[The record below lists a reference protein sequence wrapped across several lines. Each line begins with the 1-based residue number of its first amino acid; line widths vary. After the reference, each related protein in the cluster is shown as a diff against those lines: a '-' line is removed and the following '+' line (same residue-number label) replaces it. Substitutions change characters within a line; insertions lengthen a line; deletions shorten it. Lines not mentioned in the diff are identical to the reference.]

1 MLEKVP
7 MKQPADPAQKMLWHA
22 RITTVLIAV
31 IAAAI
36 VFFVFRANAAVS
48 DITAQLTDTVAK
60 ATALIDSAQDAVTN
74 LSAVS
79 ESLNSVDFASLASDM
94 DEAVSLA
101 RNSME
106 SAGETLKNFE
116 KLDIETLNKAIKDL
130 SAIVEPMSNFFRW

>member
-22 RITTVLIAV
+22 RITTLLIAV

-36 VFFVFRANAAVS
+36 VFFVIRANSAVS

-60 ATALIDSAQDAVTN
+60 ASALVDSAQDAVTN

-79 ESLNSVDFASLASDM
+79 ESLSSVDFASLASDM

-101 RNSME
+101 RDSME
-106 SAGETLKNFE
+106 SAGETLKKFE

-130 SAIVEPMSNFFRW
+130 SDIVEPMSNLFRW